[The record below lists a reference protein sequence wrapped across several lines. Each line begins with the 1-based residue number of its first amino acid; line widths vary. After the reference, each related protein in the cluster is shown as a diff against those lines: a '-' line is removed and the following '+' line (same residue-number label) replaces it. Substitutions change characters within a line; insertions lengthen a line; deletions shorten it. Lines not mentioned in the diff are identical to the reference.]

1 MFETPDRAVG
11 GQPREVLARGGP
23 EGPVARQPI
32 DEVGELGRSHGSD
45 TRGRILHPATT
56 TEPQPSAAPV
66 APVPRGA
73 IRDGISEGYSAARRN
88 RRADQA
94 PTLTRDPV
102 DRPSGVGGSPSPGRR
117 AGQGVQRHSAQD
129 CVKTK
134 SLGEDSSGCACFV
147 CNPDGPNR
155 KVVCTTDEVVK
166 KKLRALSN
174 PS

>member
-1 MFETPDRAVG
+1 MLTRRRLSPAILSIVLFASGPPLPRAE
-11 GQPREVLARGGP
+11 GQTRTC
-23 EGPVARQPI
+23 
-32 DEVGELGRSHGSD
+32 SD
-45 TRGRILHPATT
+45 TP
-56 TEPQPSAAPV
+56 P
-66 APVPRGA
+66 
-73 IRDGISEGYSAARRN
+73 
-88 RRADQA
+88 
-94 PTLTRDPV
+94 
-102 DRPSGVGGSPSPGRR
+102 
-117 AGQGVQRHSAQD
+117 QD

>member
-1 MFETPDRAVG
+1 M
-11 GQPREVLARGGP
+11 
-23 EGPVARQPI
+23 
-32 DEVGELGRSHGSD
+32 
-45 TRGRILHPATT
+45 
-56 TEPQPSAAPV
+56 
-66 APVPRGA
+66 
-73 IRDGISEGYSAARRN
+73 
-88 RRADQA
+88 
-94 PTLTRDPV
+94 LTRRRLSPV
-102 DRPSGVGGSPSPGRR
+102 ILSIVLLASGAPLPR
-117 AGQGVQRHSAQD
+117 AEGQAKACNDTPPQD